1 MPSSGSDLLPLFP
14 LGAAL
19 VPGMELP
26 LHIFEER
33 YRRLM
38 SDRRGADPIFGV
50 VLIRAGREVADHP
63 VVFRVGTAASVVDAT
78 EHEDGR
84 SSIVVRGGRRF
95 AVGEEDWST
104 GYLTATVDWLDEPE
118 GDVRR
123 CRELAIRAAD
133 RWRKFVAAL
142 ARLVGDRDE
151 VDAIADQIVARL
163 PGDPTE
169 RCYAIIGQLPVP
181 ATTRQRLLELATTEN
196 RLQTLIDL
204 LESERKLMTALGT
217 MPTLS
222 YATNR
227 PMETN

>member
-1 MPSSGSDLLPLFP
+1 MPLFP

-38 SDRRGADPIFGV
+38 RDRVGGNPVFGV
-50 VLIRAGREVADHP
+50 VLIRAGREVADRP
-63 VVFRVGTAASVVDAT
+63 AIFRIGTAASLVDAT

-84 SSIVVRGGRRF
+84 YSIVVRGGRRF
-95 AVGEEDWST
+95 RVVEEDWST
-104 GYLTATVDWLDEPE
+104 DYLTGGVEWLSEPE
-118 GDVRR
+118 GDAER
-123 CRELAIRAAD
+123 CQELAIGATD
-133 RWRKFVAAL
+133 RWRKFVVAL

-151 VDAIADQIVARL
+151 VDAIADQIVVRL
-163 PGDPTE
+163 PRDPTE
-169 RCYAIIGQLPVP
+169 RCYAILGQLPVP
-181 ATTRQRLLELATTEN
+181 ATTRQRLLEFPTTEG
-196 RLQTLIDL
+196 RLQTLIGL
-204 LESERKLMTALGT
+204 LETERRLMTAFGS

-227 PMETN
+227 PVDAN